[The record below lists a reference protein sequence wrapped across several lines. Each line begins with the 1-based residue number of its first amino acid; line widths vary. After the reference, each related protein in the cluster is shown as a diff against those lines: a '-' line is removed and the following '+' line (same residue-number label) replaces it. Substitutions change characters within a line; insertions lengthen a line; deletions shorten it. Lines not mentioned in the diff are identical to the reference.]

1 MMCLSQTTG
10 YAIRAL
16 GCLGDDTCHPHLI
29 RDVARCSGVSKPY
42 LAKVFNKLAS
52 SGLVTAKRGYRGGI
66 ALSRPAG
73 EIALL
78 EIVKAVEGEKW
89 IGPCLLGIEE
99 CEASQICPTSDLWK
113 RVSREIEAA
122 LKTTTLADMIAAM
135 KKLRASGSPENCCRE
150 PASPAG
156 LKGRARQDDRNY
168 AQAR

>member
-42 LAKVFNKLAS
+42 LAKVFNKLS
-52 SGLVTAKRGYRGGI
+52 NSGLVTAKRGYRGGI
-66 ALSRPAG
+66 ALARPAH

-99 CEASQICPTSDLWK
+99 CAASQRCPTSDLWK
-113 RVSREIEAA
+113 RISLEIETA
-122 LKTTTLADMIAAM
+122 LKTTTLADMIVAM
-135 KKLRASGSPENCCRE
+135 RSGRSSGLSDGVYCGSATPVSPK
-150 PASPAG
+150 SLTGAG
-156 LKGRARQDDRNY
+156 R
-168 AQAR
+168 